1 MDEPTDRSASSS
13 SAPAQGAGAPF
24 VERRVNK
31 VDRRRITLR
40 SILQGGFPPRR
51 RGGRRAGDHEQPID
65 WHDPY
70 LMLLALV
77 MLVLSIADAFM
88 TVTLLGSGAEEANP
102 LLAFTLHQHPY
113 LFSVVK
119 MALTGGAVIVLV
131 VVARSRLFRLV
142 PGRTVFQSLV
152 LAYLGL
158 VVYEAWLLRAM
169 N

>member
-1 MDEPTDRSASSS
+1 MPDYCRPRGAACGVRKRDAGPSFAGGGWPSAYARFTLLRESNVGRAMDEPTDRSASSR

-40 SILQGGFPPRR
+40 SLLQGGLTPRR

-88 TVTLLGSGAEEANP
+88 TVTLLGSGAKEANP
-102 LLAFTLHQHPY
+102 LTPW
-113 LFSVVK
+113 S
-119 MALTGGAVIVLV
+119 
-131 VVARSRLFRLV
+131 
-142 PGRTVFQSLV
+142 
-152 LAYLGL
+152 
-158 VVYEAWLLRAM
+158 ERAAKSATAAS
-169 N
+169 